1 VSGHADSSG
10 PVVEVKPDHVTKYVS
25 GAAYLVIVALMFWIG
40 QSVVGLREDMVA
52 VKKDIG
58 QIKDTQADIRRR
70 LSVMEGGK

>member
-1 VSGHADSSG
+1 MIAKTDGDIA
-10 PVVEVKPDHVTKYVS
+10 EVKPDAVTKYVS